1 MTIPG
6 CEVVADTFLNS
17 VSLES
22 VRQLADSV
30 IKESFEDLVARVGAD
45 AGAIWIVDPEQSSE
59 ITIAVNVGARGSE
72 VEGEVSQN
80 LDSGLVSKAYKQEQ
94 LISDEGVI
102 PHAEKSFDVD
112 QKLAQMT
119 LHQIAS
125 PFKMFGKTIGAVT
138 VVQFVT
144 ATSGAEKKDWGLRE
158 DATESFRRWV
168 AVAER
173 LFEYQCLKSGS

>member
-6 CEVVADTFLNS
+6 CEAAVDAFLNS
-17 VSLES
+17 VSLEK
-22 VRQLADSV
+22 VQALADEV

-45 AGAIWIVDPEQSSE
+45 AGAIWIVEADESSE
-59 ITIAVNVGARGSE
+59 ITIAVNVGARGSDI
-72 VEGEVSQN
+72 EGEVSQD
-80 LDSGLVSKAYKQEQ
+80 LDSGLVSKAYKQDE

-102 PHAEKSFDVD
+102 PHAEKSLDVD
-112 QKLAQMT
+112 QQLAQMT

-144 ATSGAEKKDWGLRE
+144 ATSGTKKEWGLSE
-158 DATESFRRWV
+158 DATESFKRWV

-173 LFEYQCLKSGS
+173 LFEYKCLGSGS

>member
-6 CEVVADTFLNS
+6 CEAAVDAFLNS
-17 VSLES
+17 VSLEK
-22 VRQLADSV
+22 VQQLADEV
-30 IKESFEDLVARVGAD
+30 IKESFEDLVHGVGAD
-45 AGAIWIVDPEQSSE
+45 AGAIWIVDPDQSSE

-72 VEGEVSQN
+72 IEGEVSQN
-80 LDSGLVSKAYKQEQ
+80 LDSGLVSKAYKQEE

-102 PHAEKSFDVD
+102 PHAEKSLDVD
-112 QKLAQMT
+112 QQLAQMT
-119 LHQIAS
+119 LHQIAA

-144 ATSGAEKKDWGLRE
+144 ATGAQKKEWGLRE
-158 DATESFRRWV
+158 DATESFQRWV

-173 LFEYQCLKSGS
+173 LFEYKCLESGS

>member
-6 CEVVADTFLNS
+6 CEAVVDAFLNS
-17 VSLES
+17 LSLDS

-30 IKESFEDLVARVGAD
+30 IKESFEDMVAGVGAD
-45 AGAIWIVDPEQSSE
+45 AGAIWVVDADQDAE

-72 VEGEVSQN
+72 IEGEVSQN

-112 QKLAQMT
+112 QQLAQMT

-125 PFKMFGKTIGAVT
+125 PFKMFGKTIGAAT
-138 VVQFVT
+138 IVQFVT
-144 ATSGAEKKDWGLRE
+144 ASSGTQKKNWELRE
-158 DATESFRRWV
+158 DAIESFRRWV
-168 AVAER
+168 AAAER
-173 LFEYQCLKSGS
+173 LFEYECLKSGS